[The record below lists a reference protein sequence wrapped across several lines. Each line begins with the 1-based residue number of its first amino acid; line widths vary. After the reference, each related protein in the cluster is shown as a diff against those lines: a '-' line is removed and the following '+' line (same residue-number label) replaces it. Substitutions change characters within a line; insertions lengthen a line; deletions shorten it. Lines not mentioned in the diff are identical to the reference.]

1 MLSKKL
7 EKALNEQMELESYAS
22 FLYLSM
28 ASWFDGEGMEGC
40 AQFMFRQSE
49 EEKEH
54 MLRIY
59 HYILEMDGKAIV
71 PGVKQ
76 PPSKFKSARD
86 LFKSVYAHEQKVT
99 KSINNLIDLSNKE
112 NHHATFNFLQWYV
125 TEQMEEEALMRG
137 ILDRIKLIG
146 NGPQSLY
153 YIDKEIEKINQA
165 EQAKEAAEA
174 RA

>member
-1 MLSKKL
+1 MLTKKL
-7 EKALNEQMELESYAS
+7 EKALNDQMVMESYAS
-22 FLYLSM
+22 YLYLSM

-40 AQFMFRQSE
+40 TQFMFRQSE

-76 PPSKFKSARD
+76 PPTKFKSPRD
-86 LFKSVYAHEQKVT
+86 VFKAVYAHEQKVT
-99 KSINNLIDLSNKE
+99 KSINNLVDLSKKE
-112 NHHATFNFLQWYV
+112 GDHATFNFLQWYV
-125 TEQMEEEALMRG
+125 SEQMEEESLMRT
-137 ILDRIKLIG
+137 ILDRINLIG

-153 YIDKEIEKINQA
+153 YIDKEIERINTA
-165 EQAKEAAEA
+165 EEQKEAAEKA
-174 RA
+174 

>member
-7 EKALNEQMELESYAS
+7 EKALNDQMGLEAYAS
-22 FLYLSM
+22 YLYLSM
-28 ASWFDGEGMEGC
+28 ASWFDNAGMEGC
-40 AQFMFRQSE
+40 SKFMFRQSVE
-49 EEKEH
+49 ENEH

-71 PGVKQ
+71 PGIKQ
-76 PPSKFKSARD
+76 APNKFKNARD
-86 LFKSVYAHEQKVT
+86 IFKSVYAHEQKVT
-99 KSINNLIDLSNKE
+99 KSINDLVNLSSKE
-112 NHHATFNFLQWYV
+112 AHHATFNFLQWYV
-125 TEQMEEEALMRG
+125 AEQMEEEALMRG

-165 EQAKEAAEA
+165 EIAKVGPENA
-174 RA
+174 